1 MSEAEQIIDKQPEQ
15 PKTVQRSS
23 PADKLPKEE
32 IKVKKNPKA
41 KKDMGKK
48 PSEPIKGLN
57 AVAVRNNYY
66 RDGYRILK
74 LATVIQGLI
83 ALVMG
88 LVILYLINTQD
99 VKYVYF
105 ATTED
110 GRLVKMSALSEP
122 NLSAPALMSWSA
134 QAVSQT
140 MTFGFHDYK
149 KRLQESSR
157 FFTRAGWGKF
167 TEALEKSGIMD
178 GVESNQQVVTAAPKR
193 APIIVREGMSNGR
206 YEWYVEIPMS
216 ITYKAGAKVR
226 AESPLVRLKIVRV
239 PKLENPHG
247 VGIEQWIQ

>member
-1 MSEAEQIIDKQPEQ
+1 MAEQQNPVDTQSDVVDGASAVKEKVPE
-15 PKTVQRSS
+15 
-23 PADKLPKEE
+23 
-32 IKVKKNPKA
+32 KKKASTPKA
-41 KKDMGKK
+41 KPDTKAKAQ
-48 PSEPIKGLN
+48 PIKGLN

-66 RDGYRILK
+66 RDGYRMLK
-74 LATVIQGLI
+74 LAAVFQALI
-83 ALVMG
+83 ALVLG
-88 LVILYLINTQD
+88 VIILYLVNTQE

-122 NLSAPALMSWSA
+122 NLSTPALMSWSA

-157 FFTRAGWGKF
+157 FFTRAGWSKF
-167 TEALEKSGIMD
+167 TQALEKSGIMTA
-178 GVESNQQVVTAAPKR
+178 VESNQQVVTAAPKR
-193 APIIVREGMSNGR
+193 APVIVREGMKNGR

-239 PKLENPHG
+239 PKLENAHG